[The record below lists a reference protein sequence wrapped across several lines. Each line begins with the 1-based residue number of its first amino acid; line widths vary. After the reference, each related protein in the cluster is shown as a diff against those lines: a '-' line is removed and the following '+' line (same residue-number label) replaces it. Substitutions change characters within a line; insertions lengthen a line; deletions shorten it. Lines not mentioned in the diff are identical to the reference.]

1 MRPNL
6 RKTDLM
12 ASAKATTRKLTGK
25 AKDNFFDAGLS
36 PEEAK
41 AAVTSLQ
48 VRKDAWPLSKDLAR
62 SRTHSTASAPTPE
75 APPASEVPPASETA
89 PSKPAATP
97 VAEASSSPPA
107 TPPAPAPD
115 GVFDPYVFGLVPIF
129 KREGVE
135 GLSARLN
142 DIGDIE
148 DLRAMAKAQQIVLP
162 REVRRGA
169 ASLEAVR
176 SAILAAVDQRV
187 SDRKAQL

>member
-1 MRPNL
+1 
-6 RKTDLM
+6 M

-36 PEEAK
+36 PEAAK

-48 VRKDAWPLSKDLAR
+48 VRKEAWPLSRDLAR
-62 SRTHSTASAPTPE
+62 NRAHAGATAQTPQAPPVSE
-75 APPASEVPPASETA
+75 APLA
-89 PSKPAATP
+89 KPAASG
-97 VAEASSSPPA
+97 VAETPAPPLA
-107 TPPAPAPD
+107 NPTVPAPD
-115 GVFDPYVFGLVPIF
+115 VAFDPFVFGLVPVF
-129 KREGVE
+129 KREGAE

-142 DIGDIE
+142 GIGDIE
-148 DLRAMAKAQQIVLP
+148 SLRAMAKAQQIVLP

-169 ASLEAVR
+169 TSLEAVR